1 MPFNPRVLFRKTHR
15 WGAILIAAPFLL
27 VLVTGI
33 LLQVKKQVAWVQPT
47 TNKGKAK
54 VPTISL
60 EALLAAVQ
68 SVPEA
73 EVKGWQDIDRV
84 DLRPKDGIIKVT
96 CKNRYEVQVD
106 FQTAEVL
113 QVAYRRSDLI
123 ESLHDGSWFGDP
135 VKLYVF
141 LPAAVVV
148 LGLWFTGIYLFLLPY
163 SVKWRRKPTSV
174 SDARPARSAQSP
186 GRED

>member
-1 MPFNPRVLFRKTHR
+1 MPFNPRVFFRKTHR
-15 WGAILIAAPFLL
+15 WGAVLVAVPFLL
-27 VLVTGI
+27 VVVSGL
-33 LLQVKKQVAWVQPT
+33 LLQVKKQVAWVQPET
-47 TNKGKAK
+47 KKGKGKA
-54 VPTISL
+54 PTVTM
-60 EALLAAVQ
+60 EQLLAAAK

-73 EVKGWQDIDRV
+73 AVSSWDDVERV
-84 DLRPKDGIIKVT
+84 DARPKDGVAKVI

-106 FQTAEVL
+106 FQTGAVV

-148 LGLWFTGIYLFLLPY
+148 FGLWVTGIYLFVLPFA
-163 SVKWRRKPTSV
+163 VRWRRKKPAPATHV
-174 SDARPARSAQSP
+174 ARVPAEP
-186 GRED
+186 K